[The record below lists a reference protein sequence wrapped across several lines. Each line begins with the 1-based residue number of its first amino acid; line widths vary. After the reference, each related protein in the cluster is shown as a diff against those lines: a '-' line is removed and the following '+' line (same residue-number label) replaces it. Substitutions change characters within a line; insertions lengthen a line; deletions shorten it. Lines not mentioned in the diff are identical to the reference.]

1 MAYTL
6 QMAFA
11 DGSLPEA
18 VQITHLTNLN
28 TRMIESISVQ
38 ELPMGNFIKENELV
52 LTTAIGCNMDPDGF
66 KRIVDECIHLKA
78 SAVLFCFYD
87 STFHIPDAV
96 IVSADRAGLPLLQI
110 PWKYRFADIQESILR
125 GIQNEKAG
133 VYTKLQSL
141 LFSLFLSGASLEA
154 VVDQIQDTLHIKIA
168 ITDKYQHFIAG
179 ERDYTHFLPD
189 CYPIPITVKKL
200 MAGTLYILSDTYY
213 SDKEQMR
220 FFISNIVPPVLLW
233 FHQRE
238 IENYEKRQ
246 LRNQLVW
253 SLAHNKATNTELYK
267 EQAAELNIC
276 LDLDYCCIV
285 SELIC
290 QKASVPD
297 DTSYPSMP
305 QINLY
310 IDLEQQII
318 FLLKQTRLHYM
329 FARKNN
335 FFVIY
340 IETAASIRQIIQ
352 TLLSRIKW
360 ILSDS
365 FPGYTFCHGI
375 YLYDTTEKANHP
387 QCYKRAKQALS
398 YCKNNPAQCN
408 GIFFYENTAKNILF
422 TALKNDIFVCELCR
436 SVMKGLLKEEDA
448 FNRELLLTLSQ
459 YIRCNYNK
467 NETARE
473 LNLHRQSLIYRLKKI
488 EELTG
493 LSLNDHDSLYLLE
506 SCLRLLRLI

>member
-1 MAYTL
+1 MGWRTVVVNRNCKLSYKNDYLVIRSENL
-6 QMAFA
+6 QMIHLSEINLIIVEN
-11 DGSLPEA
+11 GMVS
-18 VQITHLTNLN
+18 ITSYL
-28 TRMIESISVQ
+28 I
-38 ELPMGNFIKENELV
+38 NELINNKIK
-52 LTTAIGCNMDPDGF
+52 LIFC
-66 KRIVDECIHLKA
+66 DEKHNPSGEIMPYYGSFNTSKKILKQTKWEDEKKDKVWQQIIKNKIHNQAMILKE
-78 SAVLFCFYD
+78 L
-87 STFHIPDAV
+87 
-96 IVSADRAGLPLLQI
+96 
-110 PWKYRFADIQESILR
+110 K
-125 GIQNEKAG
+125 
-133 VYTKLQSL
+133 
-141 LFSLFLSGASLEA
+141 
-154 VVDQIQDTLHIKIA
+154 
-168 ITDKYQHFIAG
+168 
-179 ERDYTHFLPD
+179 
-189 CYPIPITVKKL
+189 
-200 MAGTLYILSDTYY
+200 
-213 SDKEQMR
+213 
-220 FFISNIVPPVLLW
+220 
-233 FHQRE
+233 

-329 FARKNN
+329 LARKNN

-352 TLLSRIKW
+352 TLLSRIKG

-375 YLYDTTEKANHP
+375 YLYDTNEKADHP

-459 YIRCNYNK
+459 YIHCNYNK